1 MAKSYPR
8 MKMRPDRLPVIHP
21 APVQAQKMAAF
32 RLTRARLTALCCVCA
47 LSAERQY
54 IRNYIGITDSSDIVI
69 IRAVGNLHLHTNL
82 KNANSERDFLSP

>member
-32 RLTRARLTALCCVCA
+32 RLTRARLTALCYVCA
-47 LSAERQY
+47 LSAS
-54 IRNYIGITDSSDIVI
+54 ISAITSV
-69 IRAVGNLHLHTNL
+69 
-82 KNANSERDFLSP
+82 